1 MKIENLLTPEE
12 AEKVMRMSRATITRN
27 KQAGAPVHPI
37 STKGRKYLIDPEEF
51 QSQGKSTPFSGW
63 RVYGRCLAT
72 VCDGKLVWLEKV
84 RK

>member
-12 AEKVMRMSRATITRN
+12 AAKVMKMSQATITRN

-51 QSQGKSTPFSGW
+51 LALVKANQGEEGRKAADRVRSIYELKALRKSMCG
-63 RVYGRCLAT
+63 
-72 VCDGKLVWLEKV
+72 
-84 RK
+84 

>member
-1 MKIENLLTPEE
+1 MKVENLLTPEE

-51 QSQGKSTPFSGW
+51 LAWVKANQSEEGRKAAERVRSVYELKALRKSM
-63 RVYGRCLAT
+63 YG
-72 VCDGKLVWLEKV
+72 
-84 RK
+84 

>member
-12 AEKVMRMSRATITRN
+12 AAKVMKMSQATITRN

-51 QSQGKSTPFSGW
+51 LDWVKANQGEEGRKAADRVRSIYELKALRKSMCG
-63 RVYGRCLAT
+63 
-72 VCDGKLVWLEKV
+72 
-84 RK
+84 

>member
-51 QSQGKSTPFSGW
+51 LAWVKANQGEEGRKAVDRVRSIYELKALRKSMCG
-63 RVYGRCLAT
+63 
-72 VCDGKLVWLEKV
+72 
-84 RK
+84 

>member
-12 AEKVMRMSRATITRN
+12 AAKVMKMSQATITRN

-51 QSQGKSTPFSGW
+51 LAWVGANQGKE
-63 RVYGRCLAT
+63 GRKAA
-72 VCDGKLVWLEKV
+72 DSV
-84 RK
+84 RSIYELKALRKSMCG

>member
-12 AEKVMRMSRATITRN
+12 AEKVMRMSRATITRT

-51 QSQGKSTPFSGW
+51 LAWVKANQGEKGRKAADRVRSIYELKALRKSMCG
-63 RVYGRCLAT
+63 
-72 VCDGKLVWLEKV
+72 
-84 RK
+84 

>member
-12 AEKVMRMSRATITRN
+12 AEKVMKMSRATITRN

-51 QSQGKSTPFSGW
+51 LAWVKANQGEEGQKAADRVRSIYELKALRKSMCG
-63 RVYGRCLAT
+63 
-72 VCDGKLVWLEKV
+72 
-84 RK
+84 

>member
-51 QSQGKSTPFSGW
+51 LTWVKANQGEEGRKAADRVRSIYELKALRKSMCG
-63 RVYGRCLAT
+63 
-72 VCDGKLVWLEKV
+72 
-84 RK
+84 

>member
-12 AEKVMRMSRATITRN
+12 AAKVMKMSQATITRN

-51 QSQGKSTPFSGW
+51 LAWVKANQDEEGRKAADRVRSIYELKALRKSMCG
-63 RVYGRCLAT
+63 
-72 VCDGKLVWLEKV
+72 
-84 RK
+84 